1 MMVGKDRDEESG
13 EYRDTYSNEAFINAL
28 SDLGGTAGTREV
40 AEQIGCHR
48 DTARRRLTELV
59 EEGTVQRRT
68 VGDSTLWL
76 LADAEHD

>member
-1 MMVGKDRDEESG
+1 MVGKDRDEESG
-13 EYRDTYSNEAFINAL
+13 EYTDTYPNETLIDAL
-28 SDLGGTAGTREV
+28 SDIGGAAGTRAV

-59 EEGTVQRRT
+59 ERGLVQRRT

-76 LADAEHD
+76 LADTERE